1 MYLPSIRYPAPSV
14 AICGRTRLRDHRGMT
29 LLEMTVVI
37 LVLMSL
43 VTLLFVGA
51 RTWKRGSDRALCV
64 ANIQIVQKGLR
75 GYSNLY
81 GIEPGKTVAG
91 LKSKIIGMGR
101 FVEAV
106 PVCSANGIYNYGQT
120 SGINTI
126 PPVGELYMQCDRNVV
141 EQHEPKN
148 YSEW

>member
-1 MYLPSIRYPAPSV
+1 
-14 AICGRTRLRDHRGMT
+14 MT

-37 LVLMSL
+37 LVLLML
-43 VTLLFVGA
+43 ITLLFVGA

-81 GIEPGKTVAG
+81 GFEPGDTVAE
-91 LKSKIIGMGR
+91 LKSKIIGIGR
-101 FVEAV
+101 FVEVV
-106 PVCSANGIYNYGQT
+106 PACTANGTYNYGQT

-126 PPVGELYMQCDRNVV
+126 PPIGELYMQCDRNVI
-141 EQHEPKN
+141 EQHQPN
-148 YSEW
+148 DYSEW